1 MKDVQRL
8 ERHLKALGSGRRL
21 AMLRHLKR
29 YHSATVSELARAA
42 DIRVFAASQHLR
54 VLRAAG
60 IVTFVK
66 RGLYVT
72 YRLSLDQEDPAK
84 TVLRML

>member
-1 MKDVQRL
+1 MTDIQSL
-8 ERHLKALGSGRRL
+8 ERQLKALGSGRRL
-21 AMLRHLKR
+21 MMLKHLKR
-29 YHSATVSELARAA
+29 YHTATVSELARAA
-42 DIRVFAASQHLR
+42 GIKVFAASQHLR

-60 IVTFVK
+60 IVTFSK

-72 YRLSLDQEDPAK
+72 YRISLVQEAPAK